1 MRTILFLVRK
11 EFLQIFRHRILVA
24 LIFIMPIVQLIILA
38 NAADYEVNNIH
49 LYLIDHDLS
58 TVSRRLSG
66 KFEASPYFDLSGS
79 SFRTENAMAELEAD
93 RADLFLEI
101 PAGFEKT
108 LLREDAAGIQITI
121 NAINGLKAGI
131 INGYVNAII
140 NDFNGEIRA
149 EWLQGTPAASL
160 PIQIQPRTWF
170 NPELDYQNFM
180 VPGILVILTT
190 LVGMFLCSINIVKE
204 KEVGT
209 IEQINVTPIKKYQ
222 FITGKLLPFL
232 IIALLELAFG
242 LLIGKLLFDIPIVGS
257 LPLVFAFAFVY
268 LLVVLGLGLLISTFV
283 HTQQQAMFLAW
294 FILII
299 FILLSG
305 LFTPIDSMPEW
316 AKILT
321 RFNPTA
327 YFIDVIRL
335 VLLKGSNAADIRS
348 HFFIIGSFAL
358 VINALAILNYRKQSS

>member
-38 NAADYEVNNIH
+38 NAADYEVKNINLH
-49 LYLIDHDLS
+49 LIDHDLS
-58 TVSRRLSG
+58 TASRRLAG
-66 KFEASPYFDLSGS
+66 KFSASPYFHLTGS
-79 SFRTENAMAELEAD
+79 SFRTETGLAELEAD
-93 RADLFLEI
+93 RADLFIEI
-101 PAGFEKT
+101 PAGFEKA
-108 LLREDAAGIQITI
+108 LLRDNSANLQISI

-131 INGYVNAII
+131 VSGYTNAII
-140 NDFNGEIRA
+140 RDFNEETRQQ
-149 EWLQGTPAASL
+149 WLPGVPAQEAGAQVL
-160 PIQIQPRTWF
+160 LANWF
-170 NPELDYQNFM
+170 NPELNYQNFM
-180 VPGILVILTT
+180 VPGILVVLTT
-190 LVGMFLCSINIVKE
+190 LIGTFLCSINIVKE

-222 FITGKLLPFL
+222 FVTGKLLPFM
-232 IIALLELAFG
+232 IIGLLELAFG
-242 LLIGKLLFDIPIVGS
+242 LYVGKLLFDIPIVGS
-257 LPLVFAFAFVY
+257 LELVFAFAFVY
-268 LLVVLGLGLLISTFV
+268 LLVVLGLGLLISTLV
-283 HTQQQAMFLAW
+283 DTQQQAMFLAW

-305 LFTPIDSMPEW
+305 LFTPIESMPDW

-335 VLLKGSNAADIRS
+335 VLLKGSGAADVQK
-348 HFFIIGSFAL
+348 HFYITGFLAL
-358 VINALAILNYRKQSS
+358 VINALVISNYQKTNS